1 MSLEVRLE
9 VRMERMLEV
18 RLEKRLEVRLE
29 ARLKVLSDEGKARC
43 VRVLTG
49 TVSHSQTIQ

>member
-1 MSLEVRLE
+1 VRLE